1 MGIKVKEKLSSAISD
16 FNSSFCIYNDAQ
28 KDIDTALNIQKALDD
43 DIFPDTT
50 LSAKKKIS
58 NDPTVN
64 DSFVKKKKPIK
75 EKSEDYVD
83 KVARR
88 KEIDKQIKELAA
100 IAITTK
106 DTLDKLRNEQ
116 AELDKWLEA
125 YKVIH
130 KE

>member
-1 MGIKVKEKLSSAISD
+1 MVLVKFLTSETTIMWISIAAMIIVISLSILISL
-16 FNSSFCIYNDAQ
+16 Q
-28 KDIDTALNIQKALDD
+28 E
-43 DIFPDTT
+43 
-50 LSAKKKIS
+50 
-58 NDPTVN
+58 
-64 DSFVKKKKPIK
+64 KKPIK

-88 KEIDKQIKELAA
+88 KEIDKQIKALAT

-125 YKVIH
+125 YKIVN

>member
-1 MGIKVKEKLSSAISD
+1 MLIVISLGILISL
-16 FNSSFCIYNDAQ
+16 Q
-28 KDIDTALNIQKALDD
+28 E
-43 DIFPDTT
+43 
-50 LSAKKKIS
+50 
-58 NDPTVN
+58 
-64 DSFVKKKKPIK
+64 KKPAM
-75 EKSEDYVD
+75 EKTEDYVD

-88 KEIDKQIKELAA
+88 KEIDKQIKELAT

-125 YKVIH
+125 YKVIN

>member
-1 MGIKVKEKLSSAISD
+1 MALVKFLTSETTIMWISIAAMIIVISLSILISLQEK
-16 FNSSFCIYNDAQ
+16 
-28 KDIDTALNIQKALDD
+28 KT
-43 DIFPDTT
+43 
-50 LSAKKKIS
+50 
-58 NDPTVN
+58 
-64 DSFVKKKKPIK
+64 IK

-88 KEIDKQIKELAA
+88 KEIDKQIRELAT

-116 AELDKWLEA
+116 AELDEWLEA
-125 YKVIH
+125 YKIVN

>member
-1 MGIKVKEKLSSAISD
+1 MALVKFLTSETTIMWISIAAMIIVISLSILISLQEKKSAMRE
-16 FNSSFCIYNDAQ
+16 
-28 KDIDTALNIQKALDD
+28 T
-43 DIFPDTT
+43 
-50 LSAKKKIS
+50 
-58 NDPTVN
+58 
-64 DSFVKKKKPIK
+64 
-75 EKSEDYVD
+75 SEDYVD

-88 KEIDKQIKELAA
+88 KEIDKQIKALAA

-106 DTLDKLRNEQ
+106 DTLDKLRDEQ

>member
-1 MGIKVKEKLSSAISD
+1 MVLIKFLTSETTIMWISIAAMIIVISLSILISL
-16 FNSSFCIYNDAQ
+16 Q
-28 KDIDTALNIQKALDD
+28 E
-43 DIFPDTT
+43 
-50 LSAKKKIS
+50 
-58 NDPTVN
+58 
-64 DSFVKKKKPIK
+64 KKPIK

-88 KEIDKQIKELAA
+88 KEIDKQIKTLAT

-125 YKVIH
+125 YKIVN

>member
-1 MGIKVKEKLSSAISD
+1 MVLVKFLTSETTIMWISIAAMIIVISLSILISL
-16 FNSSFCIYNDAQ
+16 Q
-28 KDIDTALNIQKALDD
+28 E
-43 DIFPDTT
+43 
-50 LSAKKKIS
+50 
-58 NDPTVN
+58 
-64 DSFVKKKKPIK
+64 KKPAMR
-75 EKSEDYVD
+75 ETNEDYVD

-88 KEIDKQIKELAA
+88 KEIDKQIKELAT

-116 AELDKWLEA
+116 DELDKWLEA

>member
-1 MGIKVKEKLSSAISD
+1 MVLIKFLTSETTIMWIS
-16 FNSSFCIYNDAQ
+16 IAAM
-28 KDIDTALNIQKALDD
+28 IIV
-43 DIFPDTT
+43 
-50 LSAKKKIS
+50 IS
-58 NDPTVN
+58 LTILI
-64 DSFVKKKKPIK
+64 SLQEKKPIK

-88 KEIDKQIKELAA
+88 KEIDKQIKALAA

-116 AELDKWLEA
+116 DELDKWLEA
-125 YKVIH
+125 YRVIH